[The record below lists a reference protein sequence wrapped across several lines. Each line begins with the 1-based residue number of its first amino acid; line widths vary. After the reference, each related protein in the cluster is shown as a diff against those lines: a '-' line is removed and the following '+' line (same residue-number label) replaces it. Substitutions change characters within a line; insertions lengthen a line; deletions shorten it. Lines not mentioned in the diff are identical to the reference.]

1 MIGIR
6 HSHGVPVPAIQ
17 ETHFIFLFFTFMEY
31 VALAKG
37 IALLAIIG
45 PGIAI
50 GLIGYAALTAIGRN
64 PGAAKQIFTPMILA
78 LAFAEL
84 LGLLAFLSIFLIK

>member
-1 MIGIR
+1 
-6 HSHGVPVPAIQ
+6 
-17 ETHFIFLFFTFMEY
+17 MEY

-64 PGAAKQIFTPMILA
+64 PGASKQIFTPMILA